1 MGKWGNLA
9 KLLVPLGTGILASHG
24 IPLPLDQ
31 IINRPKRR
39 RRRRRGSIDY
49 VALATGL
56 RDVLKTQLRDDEL
69 EEVDLVIAEIFRL
82 VIAERQEDVEEEEE
96 DDNPG
101 MVTPRR
107 KRRKR
112 KAAKKVKK

>member
-9 KLLVPLGTGILASHG
+9 KFLVPLGTGVLAAHG

-49 VALATGL
+49 VALATGI
-56 RDVLKTQLRDDEL
+56 RETLKTQLSDDEL
-69 EEVDLVIAEIFRL
+69 EEVDMVLVEIFRL
-82 VIAERQEDVEEEEE
+82 VIAERQEEEEA
-96 DDNPG
+96 PP
-101 MVTPRR
+101 PRR

-112 KAAKKVKK
+112 TIKKKAKKEKK